1 MAPSKKKANFGEKAQ
16 RWGAFSKLSSFRGT
30 YFFQVTYCSEISCT
44 SVLLVLHLTFC
55 RASYQMPYKKVVFVK
70 ANLAR
75 SGGCLK
81 EFLAHP
87 AGLRKEPLLHP
98 IWLVNRDPYDALL

>member
-1 MAPSKKKANFGEKAQ
+1 
-16 RWGAFSKLSSFRGT
+16 
-30 YFFQVTYCSEISCT
+30 
-44 SVLLVLHLTFC
+44 
-55 RASYQMPYKKVVFVK
+55 MPYKKVVFVK